1 MPKTL
6 RGGGTGGRL
15 TQSNVRKMRR
25 GGRGGRS
32 CSPNQLQIIGLFC
45 TALTGAGGD
54 PEAPQ
59 RCNLFNF
66 CEWHTAPHPGYGG
79 WCDVSGDDYNTG
91 YFNCSQ
97 FNEAQC
103 QVASNMPSGNS
114 PCSQNPYYSEI

>member
-66 CEWHTAPHPGYGG
+66 CEWHTAPHPEVEPMRS
-79 WCDVSGDDYNTG
+79 DAAHTVVEMGDAGVGAKGDRVLKYL
-91 YFNCSQ
+91 
-97 FNEAQC
+97 A
-103 QVASNMPSGNS
+103 
-114 PCSQNPYYSEI
+114 